1 MTSTEPRKSGP
12 LDEDYGA
19 IGSNPGISND
29 PDGKSSPNVSDK
41 VVGAAAIAGG
51 VAGLAVCGPLVAV
64 AGAIGAG
71 ALAATQSNT
80 AGDVARASGDV
91 VIATGERAKKLD
103 KKHHIVEKTKKAAS
117 NLVQKGKELDE
128 KHHIK
133 DKTKETAGKIAKNA
147 KEFEEKHHLGEKA
160 GKGLKD
166 GLDFMSKKLKP
177 KDSK

>member
-1 MTSTEPRKSGP
+1 MTSVAPPPSAPFE
-12 LDEDYGA
+12 ENYEY
-19 IGSNPGISND
+19 IGSNPGIPND
-29 PDGKSSPNVSDK
+29 PDGKSPPKAFDK
-41 VVGAAAIAGG
+41 VIGAAAIAGG

-103 KKHHIVEKTKKAAS
+103 KKHHIVEKTKKAA
-117 NLVQKGKELDE
+117 G
-128 KHHIK
+128 
-133 DKTKETAGKIAKNA
+133 TIAKNA
-147 KEFEEKHHLGEKA
+147 KEFEEKHHLGKKA

-166 GLDFMSKKLKP
+166 GLDFVSKKIKP
-177 KDSK
+177 KGKKIYTADYA